1 MAETL
6 RWGPAESDAEPI
18 QEQSG
23 QPATSAAVI
32 LTGVA
37 ETATGVATPA
47 VVGAVQVFT
56 NQTVEAETVEGRDI
70 AVPMAEAQVPPRASI
85 VVSRNRGTVVVTV
98 NGELNLARAGD
109 LGAMLADL
117 IDGQGN
123 LSVVV
128 DLHDATASDADCLW
142 VFTDAAERA
151 RRHGGT
157 IKVSEPPG
165 PIYSALQLRGLDNFV
180 GSIVDDS

>member
-1 MAETL
+1 MAEML
-6 RWGPAESDAEPI
+6 RWEPDEPDAEHIEEP
-18 QEQSG
+18 SG
-23 QPATSAAVI
+23 RPPTSPVVI
-32 LTGVA
+32 LTAVA
-37 ETATGVATPA
+37 ESAPA
-47 VVGAVQVFT
+47 
-56 NQTVEAETVEGRDI
+56 
-70 AVPMAEAQVPPRASI
+70 RASI

-98 NGELNLARAGD
+98 SGELDLPRAGD

-151 RRHGGT
+151 RRHGGM
-157 IKVSEPPG
+157 IKVSGPPA
-165 PIYSALQLRGLDNFV
+165 PLYSALQLRGLDNFV

>member
-1 MAETL
+1 MAEML
-6 RWGPAESDAEPI
+6 RWEPDESDAEHLGVSEPPSAVVI
-18 QEQSG
+18 RTGWAES
-23 QPATSAAVI
+23 AT
-32 LTGVA
+32 
-37 ETATGVATPA
+37 ETAIAE
-47 VVGAVQVFT
+47 Q
-56 NQTVEAETVEGRDI
+56 VEAEAG
-70 AVPMAEAQVPPRASI
+70 PPRASI

-98 NGELNLARAGD
+98 HGELDLSRAGD
-109 LGAMLADL
+109 LGTTLADL

-128 DLHDATASDADCLW
+128 DLHNATASDADCLW

-151 RRHGGT
+151 RRHGGM

>member
-1 MAETL
+1 MAEML
-6 RWGPAESDAEPI
+6 RWDPAESDAAPI
-18 QEQSG
+18 QEPSG
-23 QPATSAAVI
+23 QPETSAVVI

-37 ETATGVATPA
+37 ETATGVAAPTAA
-47 VVGAVQVFT
+47 VAT
-56 NQTVEAETVEGRDI
+56 STAEEPG
-70 AVPMAEAQVPPRASI
+70 PPRASI

-98 NGELNLARAGD
+98 HGELDLPRAGD

-151 RRHGGT
+151 RRHGGI

-165 PIYSALQLRGLDNFV
+165 PIYSALQLRGLNNFV
-180 GSIVDDS
+180 GRIVDVS

>member
-1 MAETL
+1 MAEML
-6 RWGPAESDAEPI
+6 RWDPAESDAEPI
-18 QEQSG
+18 QKPSG
-23 QPATSAAVI
+23 QPATSAVVI
-32 LTGVA
+32 LSGVA
-37 ETATGVATPA
+37 ETATGVAAPA
-47 VVGAVQVFT
+47 VSGAVQVFT
-56 NQTVEAETVEGRDI
+56 HQTVEAEE
-70 AVPMAEAQVPPRASI
+70 PQPPPASI

-98 NGELNLARAGD
+98 HGELDLPRAGD

-151 RRHGGT
+151 RRHGGM
-157 IKVSEPPG
+157 IKVSDPPA
-165 PIYSALQLRGLDNFV
+165 PLYSALQLRGLDNFV